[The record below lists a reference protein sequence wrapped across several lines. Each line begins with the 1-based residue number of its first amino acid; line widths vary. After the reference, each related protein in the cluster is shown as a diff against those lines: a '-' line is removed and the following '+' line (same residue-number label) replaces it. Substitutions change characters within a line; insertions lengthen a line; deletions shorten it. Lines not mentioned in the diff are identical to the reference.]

1 MLYRNLV
8 ERAIDAALEQA
19 ESVLN
24 RIGMDFAPC
33 VALIVIDDA
42 MRSGSA
48 GRDYLVGGMR
58 VRLQCRV
65 RVNVLRDHRLNYFAL
80 GIGDRN

>member
-8 ERAIDAALEQA
+8 ERAIDAALEKR

-24 RIGMDFAPC
+24 RIGVGFAPC

-48 GRDYLVGGMR
+48 RGQLDEVPVEGQ
-58 VRLQCRV
+58 V
-65 RVNVLRDHRLNYFAL
+65 VNKSSNY
-80 GIGDRN
+80 GITWQGQG